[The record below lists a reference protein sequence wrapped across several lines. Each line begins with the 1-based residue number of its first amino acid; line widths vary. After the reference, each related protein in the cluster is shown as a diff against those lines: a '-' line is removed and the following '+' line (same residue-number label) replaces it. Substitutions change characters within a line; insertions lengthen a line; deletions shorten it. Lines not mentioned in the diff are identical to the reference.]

1 MRLAFYH
8 PEIPQNTGTLL
19 RLGACLGVPLDIIE
33 PCSFVLNDARLRRA
47 GMDYLELAALHRHEN
62 WASFYKNLELQER
75 RCVLL
80 CPRAPISFLD
90 FSFHPQDTLLL
101 GSESSGVPEEVAQAC
116 HERVS
121 IPMLEGRRS
130 LNVAVSAS
138 LVLCEALRQTDLF
151 PGKIGQP

>member
-62 WASFYKNLELQER
+62 WAHFYKSIEDQKR

-101 GSESSGVPEEVAQAC
+101 GSESSGVPEDVALVC
-116 HERVS
+116 HEHVS

-138 LVLCEALRQTDLF
+138 LVLCEALRQTALF
-151 PGKIGQP
+151 PGQDAKP